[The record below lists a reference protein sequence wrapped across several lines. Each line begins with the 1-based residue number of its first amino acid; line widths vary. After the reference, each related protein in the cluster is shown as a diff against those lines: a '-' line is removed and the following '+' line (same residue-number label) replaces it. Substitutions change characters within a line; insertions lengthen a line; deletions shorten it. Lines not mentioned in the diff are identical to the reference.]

1 MGRSILVCGSRTFTN
16 WELMQCT
23 LNEANQ
29 RSEVSRVIHGGAAG
43 ADRMGGRWGKMMA
56 LDVVEVLPEW
66 GKYGLSAGYKRNLVM
81 LDMLDVELLGEVV
94 AFWDGTSRGTKHTI
108 QHANEREL
116 EVTVILFNP
125 GGDEAEAWHS
135 QPRQQTLDL
144 GGKR

>member
-16 WELMQCT
+16 WELMRCT

-56 LDVVEVLPEW
+56 LDVLEVLPQW
-66 GKYGLSAGYKRNLVM
+66 GKYGISAGYKRNITM
-81 LDMLDVELLGEVV
+81 LDMLEMELLDEVI

-108 QHANEREL
+108 ENANHREL
-116 EVTVILFNP
+116 EITVILYNP
-125 GGDEAEAWHS
+125 DGDEAEAWVKKGT
-135 QPRQQTLDL
+135 QLKLDL
-144 GGKR
+144 SGPR